1 MRKVYKS
8 SIIKIFLCLLFL
20 SNIPLA
26 YGSGWPKSLKFGYM
40 FLLTNKDNGDILIGG
55 KQNYTPVIIERNG
68 DKITIKTSINQSG
81 ESSWCLSL
89 TGKSFRDDM
98 VAKVFEV
105 SNEWNEIYLISYII
119 ENDNVFI
126 QKKTS
131 SGKYQGLYLI
141 TNTDVSWRA
150 LR

>member
-1 MRKVYKS
+1 MGKVHKS
-8 SIIKIFLCLLFL
+8 QIVKIFIYLLFL
-20 SNIPLA
+20 SNMPLA
-26 YGSGWPKSLKFGYM
+26 HGSGWPKLLKFRYM
-40 FLLTNKDNGDILIGG
+40 FLLTEKDNGDILIGG
-55 KQNYTPVIIERNG
+55 KQNYAPVIVERNG
-68 DKITIKTSINQSG
+68 DKITIKTSINQEG
-81 ESSWCLSL
+81 ESCWGLYL

-141 TNTDVSWRA
+141 TNTDVSWKA